1 MPGLAALD
9 WYYTAHLR
17 SIMHTGLQCCAKVA
31 TSSGE
36 PRHSFCTFTGRK
48 STVGKKRRR
57 KGKVGRRE
65 EGRKEGEWRVGGRK
79 KGGKKRGR
87 KREGEWKDRKKRG

>member
-36 PRHSFCTFTGRK
+36 PRHSFCTFTGRT

-57 KGKVGRRE
+57 KGKVGKRE
-65 EGRKEGEWRVGGRK
+65 EGRRERGRK
-79 KGGKKRGR
+79 KGRKKRER